1 MNETKPCPPT
11 VFIVDDDLAM
21 RDALT
26 WLIQSVNLRVQAF
39 ASAEAFLESYDPALS
54 GCLVLDVRMP
64 GMSGLKLQEELAA
77 RGSCLSV
84 IMLTGYAEVPTAVRA
99 LKQGAIDFLNKPFS
113 DALLLDRITEAIEI
127 DRQRRQAEQQRTDVC
142 ARHETLTPRER
153 EVMQLVIEGKAN
165 KVIAADLDLSPRTV
179 EVHRAS
185 VMRKMGAESVAD
197 LVRTALVMQ
206 KPPSL
211 R

>member
-1 MNETKPCPPT
+1 MMDTKSTQPT
-11 VFIVDDDLAM
+11 VFIVDDDQAM
-21 RDALT
+21 RDALA
-26 WLIQSVNLRVQAF
+26 WLIQSVHLQVQTF
-39 ASAEAFLESYDPALS
+39 ASAEAFLESYDSALP

-64 GMSGLKLQEELAA
+64 GMSGLKLQEELVA
-77 RGSCLSV
+77 RGRMLPI

-113 DALLLDRITEAIEI
+113 DALLLERISEAIEI
-127 DRQRRQAEQQRTDVC
+127 DAQRRQAEQQRADVL
-142 ARHETLTPRER
+142 ARYETLTPRER
-153 EVMQLVIEGKAN
+153 EVMQLVIAGKAN

-197 LVRTALVMQ
+197 LVRNALLMENRSSV
-206 KPPSL
+206 

>member
-1 MNETKPCPPT
+1 MKPSEPT
-11 VFIVDDDLAM
+11 VFIVDDDQAM
-21 RDALT
+21 RDALS
-26 WLIQSVNLRVQAF
+26 WLIQSVNLQVQTF
-39 ASAEAFLESYDPALS
+39 ASAEEFLGRYDQSLP

-77 RGSCLSV
+77 RGRALPI

-113 DALLLDRITEAIEI
+113 DALLLDRVAEAIEI
-127 DRQRRQAEQQRTDVC
+127 DKQRRLAEQQRADVR
-142 ARHETLTPRER
+142 ARYEALTPRER
-153 EVMQLVIEGKAN
+153 DVMRLVIDGKAN
-165 KVIAADLDLSPRTV
+165 KVIASDLGLSPRTV

-185 VMRKMGAESVAD
+185 VMRKMSAESVAD
-197 LVRTALVMQ
+197 LVRSALLID
-206 KPPSL
+206 PPPTP